1 MVLPTLGSN
10 TEYLATINQ
19 IFEQD
24 NSYLCEIRYDEGK
37 EIVLKS
43 IDLITMLLKKK
54 IQKIES
60 EEKMLE
66 SLTDTLQKI
75 FKLKKRNQ
83 KL

>member
-43 IDLITMLLKKK
+43 IDLITMLLKK